1 MKPYELKT
9 PVTLDVR
16 FKNYRPSEV
25 LAYLPIVERTDAHA
39 IRFRGKD
46 MLETIRFLE
55 FLMYYEPG
63 LTP

>member
-1 MKPYELKT
+1 MKPYVVAS

-25 LAYLPIVERTDAHA
+25 LAYLPIVERTDAHS

-55 FLMYYEPG
+55 FVTHYEPG
-63 LTP
+63 LAP